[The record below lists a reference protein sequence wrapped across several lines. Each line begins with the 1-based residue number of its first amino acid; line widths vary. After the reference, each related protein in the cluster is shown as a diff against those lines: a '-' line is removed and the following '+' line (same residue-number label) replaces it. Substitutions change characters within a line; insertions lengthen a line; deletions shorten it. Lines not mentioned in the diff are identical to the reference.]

1 LDDFYMSSN
10 IIIDVNHV
18 NKAFKMSEGQNLSVL
33 EDVNLQIAE
42 GEIVALLGKSGSGKS
57 TLLRIISGLL
67 LPTQGEV
74 LYRGKP
80 VTGPVPEVSMV
91 FQSFALMP
99 WLTVLQNV
107 ELGLEAQG
115 VPREERRKLAIEAID
130 MIGLD
135 GFESAYPK
143 ELSGGMRQRV
153 GFARALVVQPDLL
166 LMDEPFSALD
176 VLTADN
182 LRSDLLSLW
191 QEKKTKTNG
200 ILFVTHNIEE
210 AVIVANRVLVFSSN
224 PGRIQAEIMIDLPY
238 PRDEESTQF
247 DEFVDEIY
255 AAMTVRPG
263 QKTALEARMHKLRT
277 VGLDYR
283 LPDVGA
289 SEIAS
294 LVETLAEE
302 EGQVELPD
310 LAEELH
316 LDVDDLFQL
325 IEMLELLELAKVSE
339 GKIEIR
345 KAGQEFADADIQRR
359 KEIFAALL
367 KQHVPLIQHICYV
380 IEEKRNHTV
389 SEERFLARLE
399 DYFTE
404 RDAERILAT
413 AIDWGRYAELFA
425 YGYNTGMLSLEDPE

>member
-1 LDDFYMSSN
+1 MSSN

>member
-1 LDDFYMSSN
+1 MTN
-10 IIIDVNHV
+10 TIIDVKNV
-18 NKAFKMSEGQNLSVL
+18 NKSFRMSEGQNLSVL
-33 EDVNLQIAE
+33 ERVSMEIRD

-67 LPTQGEV
+67 LPTNGDV
-74 LYRGKP
+74 LYRGQP
-80 VTGPVPEVSMV
+80 VTGPVPEISMV

-115 VPREERRKLAIEAID
+115 VPREERRKRAIEAID

-153 GFARALVVQPDLL
+153 GFARALVVHPDLL

-182 LRSDLLSLW
+182 LRSDLLELW
-191 QEKKTKTNG
+191 QTQKTKTNG

-210 AVIVANRVLVFSSN
+210 AVVVANRVLVFSSN
-224 PGRIQAEIMIDLPY
+224 PGRIQTEITIDLPY
-238 PRDEESTQF
+238 PRDEESAQF
-247 DEFVDEIY
+247 SQYVDKIY
-255 AAMTVRPG
+255 AAMTVRPDT
-263 QKTALEARMHKLRT
+263 QSALEARMHKLRT

-283 LPDVGA
+283 LPEA
-289 SEIAS
+289 SISEIS
-294 LVETLAEE
+294 GLVETLAAE
-302 EGQVELPD
+302 EGKVSLPE

-316 LDVDDLFQL
+316 LDVDDLFEL
-325 IEMLELLELAKVSE
+325 IEMLELLELANVSDGE
-339 GKIEIR
+339 IEIA
-345 KAGQEFADADIQRR
+345 KVGQEFANGNIQHR
-359 KEIFAALL
+359 KEIFAVLL

-380 IEEKRNHTV
+380 IDEKRNHTV

-404 RDAERILAT
+404 KEAERILAT
-413 AIDWGRYAELFA
+413 AIDWARYAELFA
-425 YGYNTGMLSLEDPE
+425 YDYNTGMLSLEDPE